1 MAPHRLLPVLLLS
14 LLMGCS
20 GFSLAPH
27 RIDVQQGNAL
37 DEEAVV
43 RLKPGLTRSQ
53 VRFLLGTPL
62 LVDPFRNNRWDY
74 VYVHRRAGVLTEQK
88 RITLLFEGEVLVRM
102 QGDLPPAVSEAVAA
116 ATAQEVVPQVASDA
130 SPPVEE
136 SPQKPDAG
144 GVEPVLT
151 TPAPA
156 PVAAA
161 APAPEDL
168 VLAAVQAWAEDWSRR
183 DAKAYFAHYADDYR
197 PQSGT
202 RKDWEN
208 RRRHIIERAVLI
220 EVRIESPK
228 VERLADG
235 HATLSFDQYYRSN
248 TYQDAVRK
256 QLDMVERD
264 GRWLIVGE
272 HVLSNLGG
280 KQP

>member
-1 MAPHRLLPVLLLS
+1 MAPLRLLPVLLLS
-14 LLMGCS
+14 LLTGCS

-74 VYVHRRAGVLTEQK
+74 VYLHRKAGVLTEQK
-88 RITLLFEGEVLVRM
+88 RITLLFDGEVLVRM
-102 QGDLPPAVSEAVAA
+102 EGDLPPAVAEPVAV
-116 ATAQEVVPQVASDA
+116 ATAQEVVQATEA
-130 SPPVEE
+130 SPPDQAP
-136 SPQKPDAG
+136 PQQPDAG
-144 GVEPVLT
+144 VVESVPV
-151 TPAPA
+151 TPAPV

-161 APAPEDL
+161 APASEEV

-183 DAKAYFAHYADDYR
+183 DAKAYFARYADDYR
-197 PQSGT
+197 PPSGT

-208 RRRHIIERAVLI
+208 RRRQLIERAKLI
-220 EVRIESPK
+220 EVRVESAQ

-235 HATLSFDQYYRSN
+235 HATVSFDQYYRSN
-248 TYQDAVRK
+248 SYQDAVRK
-256 QLDMVERD
+256 RLDMVERE

-272 HVLSNLGG
+272 QVVSNLGG